1 MTECLCKAIQKSAQ
15 KGLIRPREDRFSGS
29 DFMKS
34 HHLRYRKIFLVW
46 LFFCRL
52 VLNYW
57 SLKSKISIMRDDVVV
72 VVVLIKS
79 NLGFIIIHNFRIG
92 YGITL
97 KLRIWFNQC
106 MDLLSVKNDNS
117 AE

>member
-1 MTECLCKAIQKSAQ
+1 MHK
-15 KGLIRPREDRFSGS
+15 KGLIRPREDVFSGS

-46 LFFCRL
+46 LFFGRL

-72 VVVLIKS
+72 VVSIKS

-92 YGITL
+92 YDITL

>member
-1 MTECLCKAIQKSAQ
+1 
-15 KGLIRPREDRFSGS
+15 
-29 DFMKS
+29 
-34 HHLRYRKIFLVW
+34 
-46 LFFCRL
+46 
-52 VLNYW
+52 
-57 SLKSKISIMRDDVVV
+57 MRDDVVVVV

-92 YGITL
+92 YSITL